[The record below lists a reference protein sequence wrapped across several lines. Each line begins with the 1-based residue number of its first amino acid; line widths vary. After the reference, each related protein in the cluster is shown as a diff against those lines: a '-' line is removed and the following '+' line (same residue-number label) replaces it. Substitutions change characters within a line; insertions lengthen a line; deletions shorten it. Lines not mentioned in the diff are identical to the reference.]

1 MNIETDIVIEALVLL
16 FTLLGLIYRTIDK
29 RIDVSNKELHD
40 TIKQLH
46 EVFTK
51 GLNAKQAK
59 EHCVMQTALFR
70 GEYDHLKEIIANSNT
85 QNTKEHGDLIDTQD
99 KIIQAQKETS
109 KELAN
114 VSKCLTLLSAN
125 LPCKNI

>member
-1 MNIETDIVIEALVLL
+1 VDIETYIVGGALVVVFALL
-16 FTLLGLIYRTIDK
+16 ELLYKTLEKQIDTASTNLIDSIDSLRDEMTI
-29 RIDVSNKELHD
+29 
-40 TIKQLH
+40 
-46 EVFTK
+46 

-59 EHCVMQTALFR
+59 EHCTMQTALFK
-70 GEYDHLKEIIANSNT
+70 GEYEHLKEIIGNT
-85 QNTKEHGDLIDTQD
+85 NLQNTKEHGDLIDTQD

-125 LPCKNI
+125 LPCKDV